1 MKQFKDL
8 NITGPEEQLLAFIGD
23 VSAKLPAHW
32 RRDQEAEARL
42 ERVALEGKNA
52 GFVFTCVIPGTQYL
66 IHGILDGR
74 GERKGPSETNGNQV
88 SCPQNPVST
97 EFHK

>member
-1 MKQFKDL
+1 MDNEL
-8 NITGPEEQLLAFIGD
+8 HRNPATPEEIWAILRS
-23 VSAKLPAHW
+23 VSEKQDL
-32 RRDQEAEARL
+32 
-42 ERVALEGKNA
+42 
-52 GFVFTCVIPGTQYL
+52 IPGTQYL